1 MNKLVFVFGSNL
13 AGRHGKG
20 AALTAAKEYGAAY
33 GVGRGPTG
41 WAYAIPTKTES
52 LGIRTLREIQ
62 QDVREFVAFANNNM
76 HIEFK
81 LTRIG
86 CGLAG
91 YKDHDIATMF
101 VGIGSNVIIDPLWS
115 VYLPEQRTF

>member
-1 MNKLVFVFGSNL
+1 MNSHVFVFGSNL

-20 AALTAAKEYGAAY
+20 AALTAAKEYGAVY

-41 WAYAIPTKTES
+41 WAYAIPTKTAS

-62 QDVREFVAFANNNM
+62 LDVREFVAFTKNNM

-101 VGIGSNVIIDPLWS
+101 VGIGPNVIIDPLWS